1 MTWQPSSEQQ
11 AVVDH
16 PLDQPLRVAAGAGT
30 GKTSTIVM
38 RLQRAVEEGV
48 PPESA
53 LGLTFTNKAAQELS
67 DRLRQA
73 LADRTAEG
81 SQVEVTTYHSFAY
94 GLLREFG
101 AYIGVER
108 DSRLIG
114 PGYVRQLIQEEL
126 GSSADYDY
134 LDLTHPPTRVAD
146 AAALMRRLA
155 DNLLQPAA
163 IIDRPF
169 PAEDTAA
176 GRRHELAMLVERVLE
191 RKRALGLIDFGDLV
205 MLVHRLL
212 AEHPTV
218 AARVRD
224 RYRIVLLDEYQDTD
238 PGQREMLRAI
248 FGDGFPLT
256 AVGDSDQTIYEW
268 RGASLAN
275 FDRFPDHFPAGD
287 GKPATTMP
295 LTKNR
300 RSAEPILDLA
310 NAVRRRLHGDD
321 AAPLTPADPPP
332 GTVHV
337 ARHHSAGD
345 EAIAIAEEVAR
356 LAAEDGVAWS
366 DIAILFRKNA
376 QIPLIRDALEAYDVP
391 FEVASLGGLLTVPVV
406 ADLRAWL
413 SIISDPADSPSLLR
427 VLLGGSYRLGLADLK
442 PLADWA
448 ARSARDEEGVG
459 RPLLEAI
466 DNLDA
471 APAESSRAL
480 SPHIHMRL
488 DRFIAIY
495 RDLVI
500 DAQGLSLVELSRR
513 VLEVTDAWREIDAM
527 APNAS
532 LTARLNMY
540 RFLDLAEE
548 WSPLQGRPSL
558 DAFLGYLTTLD
569 EEAAAQEL
577 DMARVGDENVVALL
591 TIHRAKGLEWDYV
604 FMPAVVAGTLPS
616 SNRGG
621 DNPNKT
627 PSALPFDVR
636 IDLDDADLAGA
647 STDPDGFLRGRHESQ
662 ELRTA
667 YVGVTRAK
675 RHLYISG
682 AHWYTEKRAKKLSPI
697 MEDAMEI
704 AGIEVG
710 EYVAEEGDAPGMLG
724 IETVSG
730 APDPVFAEGWAAAV
744 RAEANQPGAL
754 RQSAVDVAA
763 YDGAMRQTELMLESV
778 PQPPTQTVLP
788 PPTATSVTGLV
799 TLAGCPQQF
808 FWSEVDPLPRR
819 SSRAMRRGVEVH
831 RKIELHALGQVPLW
845 DVSSDLYDTTPDDV
859 PASGSSPFQVFL
871 ESRFAGR
878 RARFVEVPLDLA
890 METGRIRGRI
900 DAVYENDP
908 GNWEIVDW
916 KSGRSSEDPS
926 RLVQLQAYA
935 VAAARGLIG
944 DQVPDS
950 LLVTFCYL
958 GGDSPVEVS
967 HQVTSEWLDTAN
979 RDLESWLQKAAGPSY
994 EPQPGPR
1001 CRSCDFAR
1009 FCEAGTAWLA
1019 QADD

>member
-1 MTWQPSSEQQ
+1 MTWRPSSEQQ
-11 AVVDH
+11 AVIDH
-16 PLDQPLRVAAGAGT
+16 PLNEPLRVAAGAGT

-38 RLQRAVEEGV
+38 RLQQAVEVGI

-53 LGLTFTNKAAQELS
+53 LGLTFTNKAAQELA

-73 LADRTAEG
+73 LGDRTAEG

-126 GSSADYDY
+126 GSAAEYDY

-155 DNLLQPAA
+155 DNLLGPEALT
-163 IIDRPF
+163 DRTFLPG
-169 PAEDTAA
+169 DVVA
-176 GRRHELAMLVERVLE
+176 GRRHELATLVNRVLE
-191 RKRALGLIDFGDLV
+191 RKRAMHLIDFGDLV
-205 MLVHRLL
+205 LLVHQLL
-212 AEHPTV
+212 ADHPAV
-218 AARVRD
+218 AAKVRD
-224 RYRIVLLDEYQDTD
+224 RYQIVLLDEYQDTD
-238 PGQREMLRAI
+238 PGQREMLRSI
-248 FGDGFPLT
+248 FGEGFPLT

-275 FDRFPDHFPAGD
+275 FHRFPQHFPTAD
-287 GKPATTMP
+287 GTPATTMP
-295 LTKNR
+295 LTNNR
-300 RSAEPILDLA
+300 RSATPILDLA
-310 NAVRRRLHGDD
+310 NAVRRRLHGEN
-321 AAPLTPADPPP
+321 AVPLTPADPPA
-332 GTVHV
+332 GAVHV

-345 EAIAIAEEVAR
+345 EAVAIAEEISR
-356 LAAEDGVAWS
+356 LAAEEGVSWS

-376 QIPLIRDALEAYDVP
+376 QISLVRDALEAYDVP

-413 SIISDPADSPSLLR
+413 SIIADPAESPSLLR
-427 VLLGGSYRLGLADLK
+427 ILLGGSYRLGLADLK

-448 ARSARDEEGVG
+448 SRSARDEEGIG

-466 DNLDA
+466 DNIDDALDA
-471 APAESSRAL
+471 TRGDLAPEIRT
-480 SPHIHMRL
+480 RL

-495 RDLVI
+495 RALVI

-513 VLEVTDAWREIDAM
+513 VLEVTDSWREIDAM

-621 DNPNKT
+621 DNPAKT
-627 PSALPFDVR
+627 PSALPFDMR
-636 IDLDDADLAGA
+636 IDLDRTELAA
-647 STDPDGFLRGRHESQ
+647 ATTDPDGFLRSRHEAQ

-675 RHLYISG
+675 RHLYLSG

-697 MEDAMEI
+697 MEDALSI
-704 AGIEVG
+704 HGVDIG
-710 EYVAEEGDAPGMLG
+710 EYVADEGDAPGMLAL
-724 IETVSG
+724 ETVSG
-730 APDPVFAEGWAAAV
+730 APDPVFPDGWAAAV
-744 RAEANQPGAL
+744 RAEADQPGTL
-754 RQSAVDVAA
+754 RESAGDASA
-763 YDGAMRQTELMLESV
+763 YDGAMHQTELMLDSL
-778 PQPPTQTVLP
+778 PQPPQESDVA

-808 FWSEVDPLPRR
+808 YWSEVDPLPRR

-831 RKIELHALGQVPLW
+831 RAIELYARGQVPLW
-845 DVSSDLYDTTPDDV
+845 DVAADLYDTTQDDV
-859 PASGSSPFQVFL
+859 PARGTSPFDVFL
-871 ESRFAGR
+871 TSRFAGR

-944 DQVPDS
+944 DQVPDT
-950 LLVTFCYL
+950 LVVTFCYL
-958 GGDSPVEVS
+958 GGEAPVEVS
-967 HQVTSEWLDTAN
+967 YQVTSEWLDAAEN
-979 RDLESWLQKAAGPSY
+979 DLESWLQKAAGPSY
-994 EPQPGPR
+994 QAQPGPR
-1001 CRSCDFAR
+1001 CQSCDFSR

-1019 QADD
+1019 ESGD